1 MTTLNNAASHVTV
14 TMVMQ
19 RRLRFLKRIGR
30 LLNRW
35 IAAALAERARQVD
48 VCFLRHL
55 SDRELKDIGINRGD
69 LDAGL
74 AEAAKYRDLMQQ
86 SSRFCRGQPFF

>member
-1 MTTLNNAASHVTV
+1 MTTLNNAASHATFA
-14 TMVMQ
+14 MGMQ
-19 RRLRFLKRIGR
+19 RRCRFLKRIGR
-30 LLNRW
+30 LLNHW

-55 SDRELKDIGINRGD
+55 SDRELKDIGLNRGD

-74 AEAAKYRDLMQQ
+74 VEAAKYRVLMQQ
-86 SSRFCRGQPFF
+86 SNRS